1 MTPIKDTTAVRRA
14 QTFSTFTDEYFGIS
28 ISDELQL
35 NQRLIEY
42 YLSLNNRYQSDTW
55 PTLVSATSAM
65 VRDLPLSKRL
75 SLDREYY
82 PELYI

>member
-1 MTPIKDTTAVRRA
+1 MTPIEATTAVRGA
-14 QTFSTFTDEYFGIS
+14 QISSYFTDEYFGIS
-28 ISDELQL
+28 ISDEIQL
-35 NQRLIEY
+35 DQRLIEY
-42 YLSLNNRYQSDTW
+42 YLSLNRYQSDTW

-82 PELYI
+82 PEFYV

>member
-1 MTPIKDTTAVRRA
+1 MTPIKATTAVRRE
-14 QTFSTFTDEYFGIS
+14 QTFSYFTDGYFGTS
-28 ISDELQL
+28 ISDEIQL
-35 NQRLIEY
+35 DQRLIEY
-42 YLSLNNRYQSDTW
+42 YLSLNRYQSDTW

-65 VRDLPLSKRL
+65 VIDLPLSKRL

>member
-1 MTPIKDTTAVRRA
+1 MTPSEATTAIRRT
-14 QTFSTFTDEYFGIS
+14 QTFSSFTDEYFGIS
-28 ISDELQL
+28 IFEEMQL
-35 NQRLIEY
+35 DQRLIEY
-42 YLSLNNRYQSDTW
+42 YLSLNRYQSDTW